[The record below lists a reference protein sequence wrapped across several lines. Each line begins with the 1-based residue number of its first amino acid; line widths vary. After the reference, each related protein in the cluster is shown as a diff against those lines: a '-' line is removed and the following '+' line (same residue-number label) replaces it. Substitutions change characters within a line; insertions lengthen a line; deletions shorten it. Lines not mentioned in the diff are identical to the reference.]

1 MKIVL
6 LGAGQVGATIVEA
19 LHDDHEVTVV
29 DLDAARLQALSY
41 RYDVRTVRGNGA
53 TRRVLQDAGI
63 AEAALMIACT
73 SRDEINLVAGTL
85 VKKLSDAQTIVR
97 TSNPEY
103 LEAWQERQIDVDFM
117 VSSELETAH
126 AVSRT
131 IGVPAA
137 KQTDLFA
144 EGAVQIVEFDVP
156 RGGGGRE
163 ELAGMPLTE
172 AAERAA
178 ERPLAGGYE
187 HVVGPP
193 LREARIPG
201 DSKVASIIRGDRVI
215 VPRGDQSIM
224 PGDRIII
231 IGSPDAARAWSRIMA
246 RGERRV
252 DDVVV
257 FGGGATGLAI
267 AQVLVEQKIRVRL
280 VEPREDRARE
290 VAEALPDARVYC
302 ATGIDPDFIER
313 ERIGQARAAVFA
325 MREDAKN
332 LYAATLARV
341 HGIGFT
347 IGIVHEAI
355 SVEVFEHAGIDVAV
369 NPRSVTAEE
378 IVRFAHDPRIRQLAM
393 LEGDRFE
400 ILDITV
406 RETSKLIRMPFKD
419 LPMTG
424 SLIGAIVR
432 DGAAIFPHGNDQLEP
447 GDRAIIFTES
457 KRVADVEKAL

>member
-1 MKIVL
+1 MNIIV
-6 LGAGQVGATIVEA
+6 LGAGQVGMTIVEA
-19 LHDDHEVTVV
+19 LHDEHEVTVI
-29 DLDAARLQALSY
+29 DLDIGRLQALSY
-41 RYDVRTVRGNGA
+41 RYDVRTVTGNGA
-53 TRRVLQDAGI
+53 TRRILQDAGLEK
-63 AEAALMIACT
+63 ADLMIACT
-73 SRDEINLVAGTL
+73 SRDEINLVAAML
-85 VKKLSDAQTIVR
+85 AKKLASAQTIVR

-103 LEAWQERQIDVDFM
+103 IEAWQERQIDVDFM
-117 VSSELETAH
+117 VSSELETAY

-137 KQTDLFA
+137 KQTDVFA
-144 EGAVQIVEFDVP
+144 DGQVQIVEFDVP
-156 RGGGGRE
+156 GEDGRQAT
-163 ELAGMPLTE
+163 AGIPLTE

-178 ERPLAGGYE
+178 ERAAGGDYGE
-187 HVVGPP
+187 VVGRP
-193 LREARIPG
+193 LREARIPS
-201 DSKVASIIRGDRVI
+201 DSKVASIIRGERAI
-215 VPRGDQSIM
+215 VPRGDQTIM
-224 PGDRIII
+224 PGDRVVV
-231 IGSPDAARAWSRIMA
+231 IGSPEAAKAWSRLMA
-246 RGERRV
+246 RGERAI

-257 FGGGATGLAI
+257 FGGGQTGLAI
-267 AQVLVEQKIRVRL
+267 ARVLLGQGIRVRV
-280 VEPREDRARE
+280 VEAQEERARE
-290 VAEALPDARVYC
+290 VAEELPAARVYW
-302 ATGIDPDFIER
+302 ATGVDADFLDR
-313 ERIGQARAAVFA
+313 ERIGQARAAIFA

-347 IGIVHEAI
+347 IAVVHEPV
-355 SVEVFEHAGIDVAV
+355 SVEVFERAGIDVAV

-406 RETSKLIRMPFKD
+406 REESKLVRTPFKQ

-432 DGAAIFPHGNDQLEP
+432 DGTAIFPHGDDMLEP

-457 KRVADVEKAL
+457 RRVADVEKAL

>member
-1 MKIVL
+1 MEIVL

-19 LHDDHEVTVV
+19 LHGDHGVAVV
-29 DLDAARLQALSY
+29 DLDAARLEALSY
-41 RYDVRTVRGNGA
+41 RYDIRTVRGNGA
-53 TRRVLQDAGI
+53 TRRVLQEAGI
-63 AEAALMIACT
+63 ERAGLMIACT

-85 VKKLSDAQTIVR
+85 AKKLSQAQTIVR

-103 LEAWQERQIDVDFM
+103 IEAWQERQIDVDFM

-137 KQTDLFA
+137 KQTDVFA
-144 EGAVQIVEFDVP
+144 DGQVQIVEFDVP
-156 RGGGGRE
+156 E
-163 ELAGMPLTE
+163 EEPAGE
-172 AAERAA
+172 
-178 ERPLAGGYE
+178 
-187 HVVGPP
+187 VVGRQ
-193 LREARIPG
+193 LKEATIPA
-201 DSKVASIIRGDRVI
+201 DSKVASIIRGDRVL
-215 VPRGDQSIM
+215 VPRGDESIF
-224 PGDRIII
+224 PGDRIIV
-231 IGSPDAARAWSRIMA
+231 IGSPDAARAWSRLMA
-246 RGERRV
+246 RGKQAV
-252 DDVVV
+252 DDVVIY
-257 FGGGATGLAI
+257 GAGATGVEI
-267 AQVLVEQKIRVRL
+267 ARLLLDQRIRVRL
-280 VEPREDRARE
+280 VEPVEERARE
-290 VAEALPDARVYC
+290 VAEELPDARVYC
-302 ATGIDPDFIER
+302 ATGIDADFIER

-332 LYAATLARV
+332 LYAAALARV

-347 IGIVHEAI
+347 IGIVHEAV

-406 RETSKLIRMPFKD
+406 REQSKLVRIPFKK

-432 DGAAIFPHGNDQLEP
+432 DGTAIFPHGDSQLEP
-447 GDRAIIFTES
+447 DDRAIIFTES
-457 KRVADVEKAL
+457 RRVAEVEKAL

>member
-1 MKIVL
+1 MNIIV
-6 LGAGQVGATIVEA
+6 LGAGQVGMTIVEA
-19 LHDDHEVTVV
+19 LHDEHEVTVI
-29 DLDAARLQALSY
+29 DLDTGRLQALSY
-41 RYDVRTVRGNGA
+41 RYDVRTVTGNGA
-53 TRRVLQDAGI
+53 TRRILQDAGVEK
-63 AEAALMIACT
+63 ADLMIACT
-73 SRDEINLVAGTL
+73 SRDEINLVAAML
-85 VKKLSDAQTIVR
+85 AKKLATAQTIVR

-103 LEAWQERQIDVDFM
+103 IEAWQERQIDVDFM

-137 KQTDLFA
+137 KQTDVFA
-144 EGAVQIVEFDVP
+144 DGQVQIVEFDVP
-156 RGGGGRE
+156 GEDARE
-163 ELAGMPLTE
+163 RVSGIPLTE
-172 AAERAA
+172 AAERVA
-178 ERPLAGGYE
+178 ERAVGGVYGE
-187 HVVGPP
+187 VVGRP
-193 LREARIPG
+193 LREARIPS
-201 DSKVASIIRGDRVI
+201 DSKVASIIRGERAI
-215 VPRGDQSIM
+215 VPRGDQTIM
-224 PGDRIII
+224 PGDRVVV
-231 IGSPDAARAWSRIMA
+231 IGSPQAAKAWSRIMA
-246 RGERRV
+246 RGERAI

-257 FGGGATGLAI
+257 FGGGQTGLAI
-267 AQVLVEQKIRVRL
+267 ARVLLGQGIRVRV
-280 VEPREDRARE
+280 VEAREERARE
-290 VAEALPDARVYC
+290 VAEDLPEARVYW
-302 ATGIDPDFIER
+302 ATGVDADFLER
-313 ERIGQARAAVFA
+313 ERIGQARAGIFA

-347 IGIVHEAI
+347 IAVVHEPV
-355 SVEVFEHAGIDVAV
+355 SVEVFERAGIDVAV

-406 RETSKLIRMPFKD
+406 REESKLVRTPFKQ

-432 DGAAIFPHGNDQLEP
+432 DGTAIFPHGEDMLEP

-457 KRVADVEKAL
+457 RRVADVEKAL

>member
-1 MKIVL
+1 MEIVV

-19 LHDDHEVTVV
+19 LHHDHDVTVV

-63 AEAALMIACT
+63 GQAALMIACT

-85 VKKLSDAQTIVR
+85 VKKLSQAQTIVR

-103 LEAWQERQIDVDFM
+103 IEAWQERQIDVDFM

-137 KQTDLFA
+137 KQTDVFA
-144 EGAVQIVEFDVP
+144 EGQVQIVEFDVP
-156 RGGGGRE
+156 RDEPTG
-163 ELAGMPLTE
+163 ELVGLQLKE
-172 AAERAA
+172 AKVPA
-178 ERPLAGGYE
+178 
-187 HVVGPP
+187 
-193 LREARIPG
+193 
-201 DSKVASIIRGDRVI
+201 DSKVASIIRGDRVL
-215 VPRGDQSIM
+215 VPRGDESIL
-224 PGDRIII
+224 PGDRIIV
-231 IGSPDAARAWSRIMA
+231 IGSPDAARAWSRLMA
-246 RGERRV
+246 RGQEAV
-252 DDVVV
+252 DDVVIY
-257 FGGGATGLAI
+257 GAGATGVAI
-267 AQVLVEQKIRVRL
+267 AHVLLDQRIRVRMIEP
-280 VEPREDRARE
+280 VEGRARE
-290 VAEALPDARVYC
+290 VAEEVPGARVYC
-302 ATGIDPDFIER
+302 ATGVDPDFIER

-332 LYAATLARV
+332 LYAAALARV

-347 IGIVHEAI
+347 IGIVHEPI
-355 SVEVFEHAGIDVAV
+355 SVEVFEKTGVDVAV

-406 RETSKLIRMPFKD
+406 REQSKLVRIPFKE

-432 DGAAIFPHGNDQLEP
+432 DGTAIFPHGDSQLEP
-447 GDRAIIFTES
+447 DDRAIIFTES
-457 KRVADVEKAL
+457 RRVAEVEKAL

>member
-1 MKIVL
+1 MNIIV
-6 LGAGQVGATIVEA
+6 LGAGQVGMTIVEA
-19 LHDDHEVTVV
+19 LHDEHDVTVIDV
-29 DLDAARLQALSY
+29 DAGRLQALSY
-41 RYDVRTVRGNGA
+41 RYDVRTVTGNGA
-53 TRRVLQDAGI
+53 TRRILQDAGI
-63 AEAALMIACT
+63 GKAALMIACT
-73 SRDEINLVAGTL
+73 SRDEINLVAAML
-85 VKKLSDAQTIVR
+85 AKKLASAQTIVR

-103 LEAWQERQIDVDFM
+103 IEAWQERQIDVDFM

-137 KQTDLFA
+137 KQTDVFA
-144 EGAVQIVEFDVP
+144 DGQVQIVEFDVP
-156 RGGGGRE
+156 GEDARE
-163 ELAGMPLTE
+163 RVSGIPLTE
-172 AAERAA
+172 AAERVA
-178 ERPLAGGYE
+178 ERAVGGVYGE
-187 HVVGPP
+187 VVGRP
-193 LREARIPG
+193 LREARIPS
-201 DSKVASIIRGDRVI
+201 DSKVASIIRGERAI
-215 VPRGDQSIM
+215 VPRGDQTIM
-224 PGDRIII
+224 PGDRVVV
-231 IGSPDAARAWSRIMA
+231 IGSPQAAKTWSRIMA
-246 RGERRV
+246 RGERAI

-257 FGGGATGLAI
+257 FGGGQTGLAI
-267 AQVLVEQKIRVRL
+267 ARVLLGQGIRVRV
-280 VEPREDRARE
+280 VEAREERARE
-290 VAEALPDARVYC
+290 VAEDLPEARVYW
-302 ATGIDPDFIER
+302 ATGVDADFLER
-313 ERIGQARAAVFA
+313 ERIGQARAGIFA

-347 IGIVHEAI
+347 IAVVHEPV
-355 SVEVFEHAGIDVAV
+355 SVEVFERAGIDVAV

-406 RETSKLIRMPFKD
+406 REESKLVRTPFKQ

-432 DGAAIFPHGNDQLEP
+432 DGTAIFPHGEDMLEP

-457 KRVADVEKAL
+457 RRVADVEKAL

>member
-1 MKIVL
+1 MEIVV

-19 LHDDHEVTVV
+19 LHDDHDVTVV
-29 DLDAARLQALSY
+29 DLDATRLQALSY

-53 TRRVLQDAGI
+53 TRRILQDAGVDR
-63 AEAALMIACT
+63 AALVIACT

-85 VKKLSDAQTIVR
+85 AKKLSEAQTIVR

-103 LEAWQERQIDVDFM
+103 IEAWQERQIDVDFM

-137 KQTDLFA
+137 KQTDVFA
-144 EGAVQIVEFDVP
+144 EGQVQIVEFDVP
-156 RGGGGRE
+156 
-163 ELAGMPLTE
+163 AGET
-172 AAERAA
+172 
-178 ERPLAGGYE
+178 AGD
-187 HVVGPP
+187 VVGLP
-193 LREARIPG
+193 LKEASIPA
-201 DSKVASIIRGDRVI
+201 DSKVASIIRGERML
-215 VPRGDQSIM
+215 VPRGDESIL
-224 PGDRIII
+224 PGDRIIV
-231 IGSPDAARAWSRIMA
+231 IGSPDAARAWSRLMA
-246 RGERRV
+246 AGEQAV
-252 DDVVV
+252 DDVVIY
-257 FGGGATGLAI
+257 GAGATGVAI
-267 AQVLVEQKIRVRL
+267 AHVLLDQRIRVRL
-280 VEPREDRARE
+280 IEPMEERARE
-290 VAEALPDARVYC
+290 VAEELPGARVYA
-302 ATGIDPDFIER
+302 ATGLDPDFIER

-325 MREDAKN
+325 MREDPKN
-332 LYAATLARV
+332 LYAAMLARV

-347 IGIVHEAI
+347 IGIVHEPI
-355 SVEVFEHAGIDVAV
+355 SAEVFESAGIDVAV

-406 RETSKLIRMPFKD
+406 REASKLVHIPFKE

-432 DGAAIFPHGNDQLEP
+432 DGTAIFPHGDDRLEP
-447 GDRAIIFTES
+447 DDRAIIFTES
-457 KRVADVEKAL
+457 SRVAEVEKAL

>member
-1 MKIVL
+1 MEIVL

-19 LHDDHEVTVV
+19 LHGDHGVAVV
-29 DLDAARLQALSY
+29 DLDAARLEALSY
-41 RYDVRTVRGNGA
+41 RYDIRTVRGNGA
-53 TRRVLQDAGI
+53 TRRVLQEAGI
-63 AEAALMIACT
+63 ERAGLMIACT

-85 VKKLSDAQTIVR
+85 AKKLSQAQTIVR

-103 LEAWQERQIDVDFM
+103 IEAWQERQIDVDFM

-137 KQTDLFA
+137 KQTDVFA
-144 EGAVQIVEFDVP
+144 DGQVQIVEFDVP
-156 RGGGGRE
+156 E
-163 ELAGMPLTE
+163 EEPAGE
-172 AAERAA
+172 
-178 ERPLAGGYE
+178 
-187 HVVGPP
+187 VVGRQ
-193 LREARIPG
+193 LKEATIPA
-201 DSKVASIIRGDRVI
+201 DSKVASIIRGDRVL
-215 VPRGDQSIM
+215 VPRGDESIL
-224 PGDRIII
+224 PGDRIIV
-231 IGSPDAARAWSRIMA
+231 IGSPDAARAWSRLMA
-246 RGERRV
+246 RGKQAV
-252 DDVVV
+252 DDVVIY
-257 FGGGATGLAI
+257 GAGATGVEI
-267 AQVLVEQKIRVRL
+267 ARLLLDQRIRVRL
-280 VEPREDRARE
+280 VEPVEERARE
-290 VAEALPDARVYC
+290 VAEELPDARVYC
-302 ATGIDPDFIER
+302 ATGIDADFIER

-332 LYAATLARV
+332 LYAAALARV

-347 IGIVHEAI
+347 IGIVHEAV

-406 RETSKLIRMPFKD
+406 REQSKLVRIPFKK

-432 DGAAIFPHGNDQLEP
+432 DGTAIFPHGDSQLEP
-447 GDRAIIFTES
+447 DDRAIIFTES
-457 KRVADVEKAL
+457 RRVAEVEKAL

>member
-1 MKIVL
+1 MEIVL

-19 LHDDHEVTVV
+19 LHHDHEVTVV

-63 AEAALMIACT
+63 EQAALMIACT

-85 VKKLSDAQTIVR
+85 VKKLSEAQTIVR

-103 LEAWQERQIDVDFM
+103 IEAWQERQIDVDFM

-137 KQTDLFA
+137 KQTDIFA
-144 EGAVQIVEFDVP
+144 DGQVQIVEFDVP
-156 RGGGGRE
+156 QDEPTGE
-163 ELAGMPLTE
+163 
-172 AAERAA
+172 
-178 ERPLAGGYE
+178 
-187 HVVGPP
+187 VVG
-193 LREARIPG
+193 LRLKEATVPA
-201 DSKVASIIRGDRVI
+201 DSKVASIIRGDRVL
-215 VPRGDQSIM
+215 VPRGDESIL
-224 PGDRIII
+224 PGDRIIV
-231 IGSPDAARAWSRIMA
+231 IGSPDAARAWSRLMA
-246 RGERRV
+246 RGQEAV
-252 DDVVV
+252 DDVVIY
-257 FGGGATGLAI
+257 GAGATGVAI
-267 AQVLVEQKIRVRL
+267 AHVLLDQRIRVRL
-280 VEPREDRARE
+280 IEPVEDRARE
-290 VAEALPDARVYC
+290 VAEELPGARVYC
-302 ATGIDPDFIER
+302 ATGVDPDFIER

-332 LYAATLARV
+332 LYAAALARV

-347 IGIVHEAI
+347 IGIVHEPV
-355 SVEVFEHAGIDVAV
+355 SVEVFEHAGVDVAV

-406 RETSKLIRMPFKD
+406 REQSKLVRIPFKE

-432 DGAAIFPHGNDQLEP
+432 DGTAIFPHGDSQLEP
-447 GDRAIIFTES
+447 DDRAIIFTES
-457 KRVADVEKAL
+457 RRVAEVEKAL